1 MQKITNTLNTMFSKK
16 NTLPDMDKFVNSLK
30 NSGIELVNVEGK
42 TKLLTDA
49 YRAYWQ

>member
-16 NTLPDMDKFVNSLK
+16 TLPDMDKFVNSLK

-49 YRAYWQ
+49 YRAYQ